1 VTLSLHTFCF
11 LPVALSFMYCFL
23 LSTLV
28 CFRVCEELKH
38 KQALIL
44 HKILC
49 RTSALKGLAIIVK
62 WKLLVE
68 QRRSSLSF
76 SLDKT

>member
-1 VTLSLHTFCF
+1 
-11 LPVALSFMYCFL
+11 
-23 LSTLV
+23 
-28 CFRVCEELKH
+28 
-38 KQALIL
+38 LIL